1 MLGHLEPE
9 QIEQLLITETIGRIG
24 CHSEGRTYVV
34 PVTFAYDG
42 ERVIIHSA
50 EGQKL
55 RIMRAHPEVCFEV
68 EHVENL
74 GNWQSV
80 IAWGR
85 FEELEDAEA
94 LGAMNLLVEKVR
106 PQIASETMQPTR
118 DPSSRTVFRPVVY
131 GIRLRE
137 KTGRFEQR

>member
-1 MLGHLEPE
+1 MLGQLEPE

-24 CHSEGRTYVV
+24 CHADGRTYVV

-55 RIMRAHPEVCFEV
+55 KIMRANPEVCFEV

-74 GNWQSV
+74 GNWQTV
-80 IAWGR
+80 IAWGQ

-94 LGAMNLLVEKVR
+94 LGAMNLLVEKIR
-106 PQIASETMQPTR
+106 PQMASETMQPTR
-118 DPSSRTVFRPVVY
+118 DPTSRTAYRPVLY
-131 GIRLRE
+131 GIRLLE
-137 KTGRFEQR
+137 KTGRFESR